1 MAHLLVTG
9 GAGYVGSHALR
20 ALRRAGH
27 TTVVLDDLRAGHEFL
42 AQGETLARVDVGD
55 ALGVEGVFA
64 EHGPFHG
71 VLHFA
76 AYLVVPETPAFLNTN
91 RLRSHTSPTSAIAPN
106 RYPPKTSLGQ
116 WTPKYTLEAPTA
128 KINRPTPT
136 WTDRRIPIG
145 TTDFSTK

>member
-1 MAHLLVTG
+1 MTG

-76 AYLVVPETPAFLNTN
+76 AYLVVPESISKPMLYYRNNVGGSAVSKSTVRSCGRISASKRISSSPPPPSTTP
-91 RLRSHTSPTSAIAPN
+91 PN
-106 RYPPKTSLGQ
+106 P
-116 WTPKYTLEAPTA
+116 A
-128 KINRPTPT
+128 
-136 WTDRRIPIG
+136 
-145 TTDFSTK
+145 